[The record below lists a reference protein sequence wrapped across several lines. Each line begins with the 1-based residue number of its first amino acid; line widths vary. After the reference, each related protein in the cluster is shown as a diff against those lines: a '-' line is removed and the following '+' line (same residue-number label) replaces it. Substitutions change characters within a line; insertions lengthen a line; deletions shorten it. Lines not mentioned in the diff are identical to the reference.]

1 MSDDLDRYL
10 DGDVGADALDAT
22 TRADAEAW
30 NRMVESFRTTAPRA
44 LAPAWLE
51 QKVMGDIEALPR
63 PGALA
68 RALRWLMNPTPVR
81 VSPLATALVV
91 AAFAVVLL
99 LPQTTPEPT
108 PEVARQTPAVAT
120 AAGAAE
126 PVVYVQ
132 FVLEAPGATS
142 VSLAGDFSDWE
153 ASVTLTDQNEDGLWT
168 ARVAIRPGVY
178 GYMFLIDGTE
188 WQTDPWADRYR
199 DDGFGNRNAVLAVAA
214 SE

>member
-44 LAPAWLE
+44 LAPAWLV

-63 PGALA
+63 P
-68 RALRWLMNPTPVR
+68 
-81 VSPLATALVV
+81 ATALVV

-99 LPQTTPEPT
+99 LPQAA
-108 PEVARQTPAVAT
+108 PEVARQTPGVAT
-120 AAGAAE
+120 AAGGAE

-132 FVLEAPGATS
+132 FVFEAPGATS

-188 WQTDPWADRYR
+188 WQTDPWADRYQ

>member
-1 MSDDLDRYL
+1 MTDDLDRYL
-10 DGDVGADALDAT
+10 DGEIGADALGAT

-44 LAPAWLE
+44 VAPAWLE

-68 RALRWLMNPTPVR
+68 RALEWLMNPTPVR

-99 LPQTTPEPT
+99 LPQAR
-108 PEVARQTPAVAT
+108 PEVARQTSGVAT
-120 AAGAAE
+120 VTGDAE

-153 ASVTLTDQNEDGLWT
+153 ASVTLADPNEDGVWT
-168 ARVAIRPGVY
+168 ARVPIRPGVY

-188 WQTDPWADRYR
+188 WQTDPRADRYQ

>member
-1 MSDDLDRYL
+1 MTDDLDRYL

-51 QKVMGDIEALPR
+51 QKVMGDIAALPR

-68 RALRWLMNPTPVR
+68 RALQWLMNPTPVR

-99 LPQTTPEPT
+99 LPQAA
-108 PEVARQTPAVAT
+108 PEVARQTPGVAT
-120 AAGAAE
+120 AAGGAE

-132 FVLEAPGATS
+132 FVFEAPGPTS
-142 VSLAGDFSDWE
+142 VSLAGDFSDRE
-153 ASVTLTDQNEDGLWT
+153 ASVTLTDPHEDGPWT

-178 GYMFLIDGTE
+178 GYMFLIAGTE
-188 WQTDPWADRYR
+188 WQTDPWADRYQ